1 MLQVWM
7 KRKWIKEVCSLMSI
21 RAWPQLQLKRTKK
34 GNKDVYLIDDTKE
47 SWLPQETPLKFWQ
60 KTAKFHK
67 NVKWMTTIHGI
78 PPQPVHWVSVPITR
92 ITSLSNS
99 LSDQVFGA
107 VTALAPTKKNVV
119 TQMTAVDLLLTF
131 HTAGWC
137 CMCVCSHPGH
147 HLFDILPYGGATGHW
162 EDFKDLSYW
171 TWCLTSTFKIYFN
184 NYFIV

>member
-1 MLQVWM
+1 MSNNRWHERILTPS
-7 KRKWIKEVCSLMSI
+7 RNSLKILAENSKI
-21 RAWPQLQLKRTKK
+21 
-34 GNKDVYLIDDTKE
+34 
-47 SWLPQETPLKFWQ
+47 SQ
-60 KTAKFHK
+60 KCEMNDNYT
-67 NVKWMTTIHGI
+67 GI

-119 TQMTAVDLLLTF
+119 TQMTAVDSLSTF
-131 HTAGWC
+131 HIAGWC

-171 TWCLTSTFKIYFN
+171 TWCFSTFKIYLN